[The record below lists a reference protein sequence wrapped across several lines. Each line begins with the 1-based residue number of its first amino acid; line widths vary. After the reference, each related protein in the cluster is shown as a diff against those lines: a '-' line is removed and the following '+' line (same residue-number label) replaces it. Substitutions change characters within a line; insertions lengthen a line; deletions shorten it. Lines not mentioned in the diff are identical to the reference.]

1 MAKTPKKSE
10 QEQVAELIEKT
21 DQPWKEIILFL
32 RQVILGTSADISEQ
46 VKWNSPSFYY
56 NGEMQPFDPKEYKR
70 DLVVI
75 NLHRNNHILMVFPT
89 GAKVADTTG
98 VLEGNYTDGRRMI
111 KITSLEEAQAK
122 APHLQTVIKA
132 WLELVEK

>member
-1 MAKTPKKSE
+1 MAKAPKKSD
-10 QEQVAELIEKT
+10 QEQVSELIEKM
-21 DQPWKEIILFL
+21 DQPWKETVEFL
-32 RQVILGTSADISEQ
+32 RRTILDISFEISEQ

-70 DLVVI
+70 DLVVL

-89 GAKVADTTG
+89 GAKITDSTG
-98 VLEGNYTDGRRMI
+98 VLEGSYTDGRRMV
-111 KITSLEEAQAK
+111 KITSLEEAKTK
-122 APHLQTVIKA
+122 APHLETIIKA